1 MKCAVQSPSRIPRVT
16 AWTVCLAGT
25 AWSGGLNGVASQ
37 MCRLRP
43 REGKDFPQDG
53 RAQATS
59 GRVLSLVSLSQPL
72 AWPGSTIWAE

>member
-1 MKCAVQSPSRIPRVT
+1 MKCAVQSPSRIPSHSMDSLLGR
-16 AWTVCLAGT
+16 T

-43 REGKDFPQDG
+43 REGKDFPQDR